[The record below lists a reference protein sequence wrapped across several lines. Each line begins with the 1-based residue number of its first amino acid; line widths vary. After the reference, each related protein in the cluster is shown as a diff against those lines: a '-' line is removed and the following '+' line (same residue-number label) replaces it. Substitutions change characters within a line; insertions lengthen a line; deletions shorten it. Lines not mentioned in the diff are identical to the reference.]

1 MDREEQFAALRQCYE
16 DYLDGCRQRAQVS
29 GPMRSLTRLLTGS
42 SAMDRYAMNQ
52 FFTALQT
59 LMEDLDHEDP
69 QLAAL
74 VSEYMLLTAE
84 GYDSESRLAFQAA
97 ESLTLGLLNQLTQE
111 NAARILAGYTA
122 RYPRRRFLL
131 PKQKEVLA
139 ALERAAQA

>member
-59 LMEDLDHEDP
+59 LMEDLDREDP

-74 VSEYMLLTAE
+74 APE
-84 GYDSESRLAFQAA
+84 
-97 ESLTLGLLNQLTQE
+97 
-111 NAARILAGYTA
+111 
-122 RYPRRRFLL
+122 
-131 PKQKEVLA
+131 
-139 ALERAAQA
+139 

>member
-59 LMEDLDHEDP
+59 LMEDLDREDP

-74 VSEYMLLTAE
+74 ATEYMLLTAE

-97 ESLTLGLLNQLTQE
+97 ESLTLGLLDQLTRE
-111 NAARILAGYTA
+111 AAARILAGYTA

>member
-59 LMEDLDHEDP
+59 LMEDLDREDP

-74 VSEYMLLTAE
+74 ATEYMLLTAE
-84 GYDSESRLAFQAA
+84 GYDSEPRLAFQAA